1 MWYNVLGYNSVS
13 GCVVS
18 HTKESGSKGDNMN
31 INNKTKTV
39 VGLGLL
45 TAIVIVLQI
54 IAAMGLIK
62 FGVFTITLVLAPM
75 IVGAALYGWWAG
87 AWLGF
92 VFGVVV
98 LATDAGPF
106 LAVNVP
112 GTIVTCI
119 MKGVC
124 AGIVAGIIY
133 DLLSKKNRFLA
144 VILAG
149 VAAPVTNTGL
159 FLLGCVLFFMNTINE
174 WAVGAGYPS
183 AGKYLIFGMVGAN
196 FFVELIINLALSTA
210 IVQIIGIAKK
220 SNVA

>member
-1 MWYNVLGYNSVS
+1 MSSDAIVHRVA
-13 GCVVS
+13 S
-18 HTKESGSKGDNMN
+18 HLMRKESGSKGGNMN
-31 INNKTKTV
+31 TQKKTNTI

-45 TAIVIVLQI
+45 TAIVIVLQ
-54 IAAMGLIK
+54 ALALTVR
-62 FGVFTITLVLAPM
+62 FGVFTITLVLAPI

-98 LATDAGPF
+98 LCTDAQAF

-112 GTIVTCI
+112 GTVITCI
-119 MKGVC
+119 MKGMC
-124 AGIVAGIIY
+124 AGIAAGIIY
-133 DLLSKKNRFLA
+133 NLVSSKNRFVA

-149 VAAPVTNTGL
+149 IAAPVTNTGL
-159 FLLGCVLFFMNTINE
+159 FLLGCVLFFMDTINE
-174 WAVGAGYPS
+174 WAVASGFPS
-183 AGKYLIFGMVGAN
+183 AGNFLIFGMVGAN

>member
-1 MWYNVLGYNSVS
+1 
-13 GCVVS
+13 
-18 HTKESGSKGDNMN
+18 MN
-31 INNKTKTV
+31 INKKTKII

-45 TAIVIVLQI
+45 SALVIVLQI
-54 IAAMGLIK
+54 AASLGK
-62 FGVFTITLVLAPM
+62 FGAFSITLALAPM

-98 LATDAGPF
+98 LCTDAGAF
-106 LAVNVP
+106 LAVDVP
-112 GTIVTCI
+112 GTIITCI
-119 MKGVC
+119 LKGAC

-133 DLLSKKNRFLA
+133 NLVASKKKLLA

-149 VAAPVTNTGL
+149 IATPVTNTGL
-159 FLLGCVLFFMNTINE
+159 FLLGCVIFFMDTINE
-174 WAVGAGYPS
+174 WAVASGYPS
-183 AGKYLIFGMVGAN
+183 AGNYMIFSMVGIN
-196 FFVELIINLALSTA
+196 FIIELVVNLSLSTA

>member
-1 MWYNVLGYNSVS
+1 MNT
-13 GCVVS
+13 
-18 HTKESGSKGDNMN
+18 TK
-31 INNKTKTV
+31 KTNTI

-45 TAIVIVLQI
+45 TAIVIVLQ
-54 IAAMGLIK
+54 ALALTVR
-62 FGVFTITLVLAPM
+62 FGVFTITLVLAPI

-98 LATDAGPF
+98 LCTDAGAF

-119 MKGVC
+119 LKGAC

-133 DLLSKKNRFLA
+133 DFLAKKNKFLA

-149 VAAPVTNTGL
+149 IAAPVTNTGL
-159 FLLGCVLFFMNTINE
+159 FLLGCVLFFMDTINE
-174 WAVGAGYPS
+174 WAIGAGYPS
-183 AGKYLIFGMVGAN
+183 AGNFLIFGMVGLN
-196 FFVELIINLALSTA
+196 FFVELVINLALSTA

>member
-1 MWYNVLGYNSVS
+1 MNT
-13 GCVVS
+13 
-18 HTKESGSKGDNMN
+18 TK
-31 INNKTKTV
+31 KTNTI

-45 TAIVIVLQI
+45 TAIVIVLP
-54 IAAMGLIK
+54 ALALTVR
-62 FGVFTITLVLAPM
+62 FGVFTITLVLAPI

-98 LATDAGPF
+98 LCTDAGAF

-119 MKGVC
+119 LKGAC

-133 DLLSKKNRFLA
+133 DFLAKKNKFLA

-149 VAAPVTNTGL
+149 IAAPVTNTGL
-159 FLLGCVLFFMNTINE
+159 FLLGCVLFFMDTINE
-174 WAVGAGYPS
+174 WAIASGFPS
-183 AGKYLIFGMVGAN
+183 AGNFLIFGMVGAN

>member
-1 MWYNVLGYNSVS
+1 MNT
-13 GCVVS
+13 
-18 HTKESGSKGDNMN
+18 TK
-31 INNKTKTV
+31 KTNTI

-45 TAIVIVLQI
+45 TAIVIVLQ
-54 IAAMGLIK
+54 ALALTVR
-62 FGVFTITLVLAPM
+62 FGVFTITLVLAPI

-98 LATDAGPF
+98 LCTDAGAF

-119 MKGVC
+119 LKGAC
-124 AGIVAGIIY
+124 AGLVAGIIY
-133 DLLSKKNRFLA
+133 DFLAKKNKFLA

-149 VAAPVTNTGL
+149 IAAPVTNTGL
-159 FLLGCVLFFMNTINE
+159 FLLGCVLFFMDTINE
-174 WAVGAGYPS
+174 WAIGAGYPS
-183 AGKYLIFGMVGAN
+183 AGNFLIFGMVGLN
-196 FFVELIINLALSTA
+196 FFVELVINLALSTA

>member
-1 MWYNVLGYNSVS
+1 MNT
-13 GCVVS
+13 
-18 HTKESGSKGDNMN
+18 TKKTN
-31 INNKTKTV
+31 II

-45 TAIVIVLQI
+45 TAIVIVLQ
-54 IAAMGLIK
+54 ALALTVR
-62 FGVFTITLVLAPM
+62 FGVFTITLVLAPI

-98 LATDAGPF
+98 LFTDAGAF
-106 LAVNVP
+106 LAVNIP
-112 GTIVTCI
+112 GTIITCI

-133 DLLSKKNRFLA
+133 DLLAKKNKILA

-149 VAAPVTNTGL
+149 IAAPVTNTGL
-159 FLLGCVLFFMNTINE
+159 FLLGCVLFFMDTINE
-174 WAVGAGYPS
+174 WAIALGYPS
-183 AGKYLIFGMVGAN
+183 AGNYMIFGMVGIN
-196 FFVELIINLALSTA
+196 FFVELVINLALSTA

>member
-1 MWYNVLGYNSVS
+1 MNT
-13 GCVVS
+13 
-18 HTKESGSKGDNMN
+18 TK
-31 INNKTKTV
+31 KTNTI

-45 TAIVIVLQI
+45 TAIVIVLQ
-54 IAAMGLIK
+54 ALALTVR
-62 FGVFTITLVLAPM
+62 FGVFTITLVLAPI

-98 LATDAGPF
+98 LCTDAGAF

-119 MKGVC
+119 LKGAC
-124 AGIVAGIIY
+124 AGIVAGIVY
-133 DLLSKKNRFLA
+133 DFLAKKNRFLA

-149 VAAPVTNTGL
+149 IAAPVTNTGL
-159 FLLGCVLFFMNTINE
+159 FLLGCVLFFMDTINE
-174 WAVGAGYPS
+174 WAIGAGYPS
-183 AGKYLIFGMVGAN
+183 AGNFLIFGMVGLN
-196 FFVELIINLALSTA
+196 FFVELVINLALSTA

>member
-1 MWYNVLGYNSVS
+1 MSSDVIVHR
-13 GCVVS
+13 VAS
-18 HTKESGSKGDNMN
+18 HLTLKESGSKGDNMN
-31 INNKTKTV
+31 TRSKTNTI

-45 TAIVIVLQI
+45 TAIVIVLQ
-54 IAAMGLIK
+54 ALALTVR
-62 FGVFTITLVLAPM
+62 FGVFTITLVLAPI

-98 LATDAGPF
+98 LFTDAGAF
-106 LAVNVP
+106 LAVNIP
-112 GTIVTCI
+112 GTIITCI

-124 AGIVAGIIY
+124 AGIVAGIVY
-133 DLLSKKNRFLA
+133 SLVSAKNRFVA
-144 VILAG
+144 VLLAG
-149 VAAPVTNTGL
+149 ALAPVVNTGL
-159 FLLGCVLFFMNTINE
+159 FLLGCVLFFMDTINE
-174 WAVGAGYPS
+174 WAVASGFPS
-183 AGKYLIFGMVGAN
+183 AGNFLIFGMVGAN

>member
-1 MWYNVLGYNSVS
+1 M
-13 GCVVS
+13 
-18 HTKESGSKGDNMN
+18 
-31 INNKTKTV
+31 I

-45 TAIVIVLQI
+45 TAIVIVLQ
-54 IAAMGLIK
+54 ALALTVR
-62 FGVFTITLVLAPM
+62 FGVFTITLVLAPI

-98 LATDAGPF
+98 LFTDAGAF
-106 LAVNVP
+106 LAVNIP
-112 GTIVTCI
+112 GTIITCI

-124 AGIVAGIIY
+124 AGIVAGIVY
-133 DLLSKKNRFLA
+133 SLVSSKNRFVA
-144 VILAG
+144 VMLAG
-149 VAAPVTNTGL
+149 IAAPVTNTGL
-159 FLLGCVLFFMNTINE
+159 FLLGCVLFFMDTIND
-174 WAVGAGYPS
+174 WAIQSGFPS
-183 AGKYLIFGMVGAN
+183 AGNFLIFGMVGAN